1 MALDDCGTTPWT
13 ANQVVELDIFAI
25 SGFAFCNQWR
35 GASDTQ
41 KIADCKKT
49 LKNRDFL
56 TENLEKTGNQE

>member
-35 GASDTQ
+35 GAKQHRKRELCFMED
-41 KIADCKKT
+41 
-49 LKNRDFL
+49 
-56 TENLEKTGNQE
+56 